1 MDASAGAPS
10 VCGRSCH
17 ASLAEKVFF
26 LCNAATRPS
35 CNSSWQ
41 VAWYVGRA
49 KLCGPYV
56 SLFVPYLY
64 SEQVLL
70 VTQDGRVLVGV
81 LCGYDSNGTLI
92 LSSCVERI
100 FSPDEPVEEVPLGVY
115 IIRGDS
121 MYVYLLTDMTSALV
135 GPLDPALDRAMPLSS
150 LHAEPMPAVR
160 HY

>member
-1 MDASAGAPS
+1 MSGVQS
-10 VCGRSCH
+10 
-17 ASLAEKVFF
+17 
-26 LCNAATRPS
+26 
-35 CNSSWQ
+35 
-41 VAWYVGRA
+41 
-49 KLCGPYV
+49 
-56 SLFVPYLY
+56 FVDQ
-64 SEQVLL
+64 QVLL

-121 MYVYLLTDMTSALV
+121 IALV